1 MKRAVKRSW
10 WFYYCDIINKIW
22 RYNNKNE
29 GNDKTIFTPASLL
42 LPNINDLSRWAVIA
56 CDQFTSQP
64 EYWNEVKRT
73 AGDSPS
79 AYNLILPEA
88 RLKDDNSEA
97 VSRINSAMNDY
108 LQRGIFTEYKN
119 CYIYVER
126 EMLDGSTRRGIIGAV
141 DLEEY
146 DYKPGTSPMIRATEE
161 TVSERI
167 PPRKAIRQN
176 APLEL
181 SHVILLCDDERR
193 EIIEPLTLAKHS
205 ITKLYDF
212 NLMLGGGRI
221 RGWLIRGD
229 HKRALNMRLAS
240 YIKRKSRELSLVFAV
255 GDGNHSLAS
264 AKACYDEGFTSR
276 YAMVELENIHDE
288 ALKFEPIHRI
298 VKNIEPEN
306 FIAEIKDSI
315 CSKSDSWPVKFY
327 SGDKEGVISISKS
340 KGASALI
347 VLQKYLDEK
356 GCEVDYIHDTE
367 ALKELSHENGC
378 LGFEMPPFDE
388 SAKRDFFR
396 VISESGTLPR
406 KTFSMGHAKE
416 KRYYLEARRI
426 Q

>member
-1 MKRAVKRSW
+1 M
-10 WFYYCDIINKIW
+10 
-22 RYNNKNE
+22 
-29 GNDKTIFTPASLL
+29 

-64 EYWNEVKRT
+64 EYWDEVQNI

-88 RLKDDNSEA
+88 RLKADNSEA
-97 VSRINSAMNDY
+97 ISKINASMNDY
-108 LQRGIFTEYKN
+108 LQRGLFTEYKN
-119 CYIYVER
+119 SFVYVER
-126 EMLDGSTRRGIIGAV
+126 EMLDGSTRRGLIGAV

-146 DYKPGTSPMIRATEE
+146 DYRPGTSPMIRATEE
-161 TVSERI
+161 TVSARI
-167 PPRKAIRQN
+167 PPRKAIREN

-229 HKRALNMRLAS
+229 HKRALNMRIAS
-240 YIKRKSRELSLVFAV
+240 YIKRKSRDLSLVFAV

-264 AKACYDEGFTSR
+264 AKACYEEGLTSR

-288 ALKFEPIHRI
+288 AIKFEPIHRL
-298 VKNIEPEN
+298 VKNVDSEK
-306 FIAEIKDSI
+306 FIADLKKEICTDK
-315 CSKSDSWPVKFY
+315 DSWPIKIFSQ
-327 SGDKEGVISISKS
+327 SGESLIKISKS

-367 ALKELSHENGC
+367 ALKELSASEGF

-396 VISESGTLPR
+396 IISESGTLPR
-406 KTFSMGHAKE
+406 KTFSMGHSKE

>member
-1 MKRAVKRSW
+1 M
-10 WFYYCDIINKIW
+10 
-22 RYNNKNE
+22 
-29 GNDKTIFTPASLL
+29 

-64 EYWNEVKRT
+64 EYWDEVEKIV
-73 AGDSPS
+73 GSSPS

-88 RLKDDNSEA
+88 RLKADNSEA
-97 VSRINSAMNDY
+97 ISRINESMADY

-119 CYIYVER
+119 SYIYVER

-146 DYKPGTSPMIRATEE
+146 DYRPGTSPMIRATEE

-167 PPRKAIRQN
+167 PPRKLIRRN

-221 RGWLIRGD
+221 RGWLVRGD
-229 HKRALNMRLAS
+229 HKRALNMRISS

-264 AKACYDEGFTSR
+264 AKACYEEGLTSR

-298 VKNIEPEN
+298 VKNIDPEN

-315 CSKSDSWPVKFY
+315 CSKSDSWPVKFF
-327 SGDKEGVISISKS
+327 SGGKEGVIKISKS

-356 GCEVDYIHDTE
+356 GCEIDYIHDTE
-367 ALKELSHENGC
+367 ALKELSNENGC
-378 LGFEMPPFDE
+378 LGFQMPEFDE
-388 SAKRDFFR
+388 SAKRDFFK

>member
-1 MKRAVKRSW
+1 M
-10 WFYYCDIINKIW
+10 
-22 RYNNKNE
+22 
-29 GNDKTIFTPASLL
+29 
-42 LPNINDLSRWAVIA
+42 LPNLNDLSRWAVIA

-64 EYWNEVKRT
+64 EYWDEVKRT

-88 RLKDDNSEA
+88 RLKADNSEA
-97 VSRINSAMNDY
+97 ISKINASMNDY

-119 CYIYVER
+119 SFVYVER
-126 EMLDGSTRRGIIGAV
+126 EMLDGSTRRGLIGAV

-146 DYKPGTSPMIRATEE
+146 DYRPGTSPMIRATEE

-212 NLMLGGGRI
+212 SLMLGGGRI

>member
-1 MKRAVKRSW
+1 M
-10 WFYYCDIINKIW
+10 
-22 RYNNKNE
+22 
-29 GNDKTIFTPASLL
+29 

-64 EYWNEVKRT
+64 EYWDEVEKI
-73 AGDSPS
+73 AGSSPS

-88 RLKDDNSEA
+88 RLKADNSEA
-97 VSRINSAMNDY
+97 ISRINESMADY

-119 CYIYVER
+119 SYIYVER

-146 DYKPGTSPMIRATEE
+146 DYRPGTSPMIRATEE

-167 PPRKAIRQN
+167 PPRKLIRRN

-221 RGWLIRGD
+221 RGWLVRGD
-229 HKRALNMRLAS
+229 HKRALNMRISS

-264 AKACYDEGFTSR
+264 AKACYEEGLTSR

-298 VKNIEPEN
+298 VKNIDPEN

-315 CSKSDSWPVKFY
+315 CSKSDSWPVKFF
-327 SGDKEGVISISKS
+327 SGGKEGVIKISKS

-356 GCEVDYIHDTE
+356 GCEIDYIHDTE

-378 LGFEMPPFDE
+378 LGFQMPEFDE
-388 SAKRDFFR
+388 SAKRDFFK